1 MYKFEILHRYDGTDW
16 DDSRGGKDKR
26 KAVPQGHPSNNTN
39 TGAVNSTEVDIRVTV
54 ARPRLRRHTE
64 VTAGCPSRSPP
75 TLTQAQVIYIHVCT
89 VANAVRGINSVA
101 YGDNVNITGNIVPT
115 YNITTGTRYC

>member
-64 VTAGCPSRSPP
+64 VTSGCHSRSPP
-75 TLTQAQVIYIHVCT
+75 TLTQAQVIYIHVCK
-89 VANAVRGINSVA
+89 VANAVRGH
-101 YGDNVNITGNIVPT
+101 
-115 YNITTGTRYC
+115 